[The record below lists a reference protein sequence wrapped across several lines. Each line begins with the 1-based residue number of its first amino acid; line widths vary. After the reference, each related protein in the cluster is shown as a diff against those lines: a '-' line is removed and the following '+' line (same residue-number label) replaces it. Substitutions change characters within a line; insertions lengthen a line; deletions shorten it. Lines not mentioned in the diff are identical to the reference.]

1 MSGVHGC
8 LGVAGV
14 ESPRE
19 KRAKRRIRVDI
30 VLRAHLEVKYE
41 VSRLSY
47 KIGPFILYLI
57 RTKK

>member
-1 MSGVHGC
+1 M
-8 LGVAGV
+8 AGV